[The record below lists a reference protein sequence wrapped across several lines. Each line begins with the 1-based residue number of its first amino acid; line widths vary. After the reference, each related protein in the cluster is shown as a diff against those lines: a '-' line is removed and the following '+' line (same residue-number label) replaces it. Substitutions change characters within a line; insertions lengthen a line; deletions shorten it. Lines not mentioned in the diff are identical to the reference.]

1 MYNLRTEINEIIK
14 RLSPHT
20 RESIFGHQDSYT
32 TVINESD
39 MAKIY
44 QDIEIYAQKLDKNIR
59 EALVNHPSIA
69 HPE

>member
-1 MYNLRTEINEIIK
+1 MHNLRTEINTIIH

-20 RESIFGHQDSYT
+20 RENIFGDKNAYM
-32 TVINESD
+32 TVISESD

-44 QDIEIYAQKLDKNIR
+44 QDVEIYAQKLDKNIR
-59 EALVNHPSIA
+59 EALANHPSIA